1 MAEVDLN
8 QILQAEQASNI
19 AAMGRAHTNM
29 MDLQQRAYLKL
40 LTSVDLVE
48 AAAAKELSKAGAGVD
63 LATLMAAVNAGAQTP
78 KS

>member
-48 AAAAKELSKAGAGVD
+48 AAAAKELS
-63 LATLMAAVNAGAQTP
+63 
-78 KS
+78 